1 LRRIVLMLTAAAI
14 WAAVMSLGASP
25 ASAGGGGS
33 GYDCMTNPGT
43 DALQCHGSFGGGG
56 SGTGGGGGIHE
67 TFTNTDYTFS
77 GGSGGGGGGSGG
89 GGGGHC
95 TITFPAPIE
104 CTGRQ

>member
-1 LRRIVLMLTAAAI
+1 MLTVAAI
-14 WAAVMSLGASP
+14 SAAVMSLGASP
-25 ASAGGGGS
+25 AFAGGGGS

-56 SGTGGGGGIHE
+56 GGSGGGGGIHE
-67 TFTNTDYTFS
+67 TFFTNNDYSFS
-77 GGSGGGGGGSGG
+77 GGRGGGGSGSGG